1 MCNQRPHQIA
11 QSNGIL
17 CVSRATSHKRLSR
30 QSSSSHTMNAFTTV
44 ACAPIP
50 GKSQYILVIS
60 IQLFISIYNL
70 LCILNGAPVL
80 YFKCSYMQSGHLMSH
95 QYAMISCCDPVLASL
110 ISLSIQYW
118 SLNFDFS
125 LSEALCI
132 LPETPGGCLDPQFS
146 SDVHRVH
153 ISHSF
158 VLNLY
163 IK

>member
-1 MCNQRPHQIA
+1 MSQCE
-11 QSNGIL
+11 
-17 CVSRATSHKRLSR
+17 
-30 QSSSSHTMNAFTTV
+30 MNAFTTV

-50 GKSQYILVIS
+50 GKSQYIQYIS
-60 IQLFISIYNL
+60 VNLFKFWSFLLSIYNL
-70 LCILNGAPVL
+70 LCISIGAPAVL
-80 YFKCSYMQSGHLMSH
+80 SPSAIRSSNAYS
-95 QYAMISCCDPVLASL
+95 MISCCDPVLASL

-158 VLNLY
+158 VSNLY